1 MSKVYDLGQIR
12 VRALRDVS
20 LRIETG
26 DLVAIMGSSGSGK
39 STLMNI
45 LGCLDVPTTGRYL
58 IDGIDVSRM
67 DEDDLSDLRNRKIGF
82 VFQSFNLVA
91 RTSALVN
98 VELPLA
104 YAGLRGAARRKRAEQ
119 ALRSVGMGHR
129 LEHQPSELSGGQ
141 QQRVAVAR
149 AIVTNPALIL
159 ADEPTGNLDSHSTE
173 DVLAIF
179 ARLNDEGRT
188 VVLITHEPD
197 VAEQSKRVVRLS
209 DGRIVED
216 QRTLGVH
223 DPPPLVRSQKSAH
236 APIRP
241 GAVEARDMIGPEM
254 LRIAWSGITANK
266 LRSGLTILGM
276 TIGVASV
283 IVLIA
288 VGNGSSKAVQSTIQS
303 LGTNVLVVQPT
314 GAFRGGARANTAN
327 TVSLTKADAEALQN
341 PSLAP
346 DVKNASPVVDA
357 GDVSLTY
364 NGTSFEPSSFLGTT
378 PSYLTAHSYKL
389 AEGAAFTAEDVS
401 KHRRVAVIGQEVVQE
416 LFAGASAVGQN
427 IKVNGSNYEVVGV
440 LAKKG
445 TNGTTNE
452 DDVVMAPITTVQDS
466 LTGTGPIDSITVQ
479 ATSESSLDAAEAEVT
494 TILEERH
501 RIKDTSEPGFSV
513 LNQGSLLETSSS
525 TSSVFTT
532 LLGEVAAISLLVG
545 GIGVMN
551 IMLVSVTERTREIGI
566 RKAVGARRADILTQF
581 LTEAVLVSV
590 FGGVIGVLVGVIG
603 SQFEIAGVHPEIA
616 TYSIFLAFG
625 AALASGLFFGTY
637 PAARA
642 ARLRPIEALRFE

>member
-1 MSKVYDLGQIR
+1 
-12 VRALRDVS
+12 
-20 LRIETG
+20 
-26 DLVAIMGSSGSGK
+26 
-39 STLMNI
+39 
-45 LGCLDVPTTGRYL
+45 
-58 IDGIDVSRM
+58 
-67 DEDDLSDLRNRKIGF
+67 
-82 VFQSFNLVA
+82 
-91 RTSALVN
+91 
-98 VELPLA
+98 
-104 YAGLRGAARRKRAEQ
+104 
-119 ALRSVGMGHR
+119 
-129 LEHQPSELSGGQ
+129 
-141 QQRVAVAR
+141 
-149 AIVTNPALIL
+149 
-159 ADEPTGNLDSHSTE
+159 
-173 DVLAIF
+173 
-179 ARLNDEGRT
+179 
-188 VVLITHEPD
+188 
-197 VAEQSKRVVRLS
+197 
-209 DGRIVED
+209 
-216 QRTLGVH
+216 
-223 DPPPLVRSQKSAH
+223 
-236 APIRP
+236 
-241 GAVEARDMIGPEM
+241 MIGAEM

-314 GAFRGGARANTAN
+314 GAFRGGARASTAN

-357 GDVSLTY
+357 SDVSLTY

-378 PSYLTAHSYKL
+378 PSYLTAHTYKL
-389 AEGAAFTAEDVS
+389 AEGAPFTPEDVS

-452 DDVVMAPITTVQDS
+452 DDIVMAPITTVQDS

-479 ATSESSLDAAEAEVT
+479 AKSESSLNAAEAEVKQ
-494 TILEERH
+494 IIEERH
-501 RIKDTSEPGFSV
+501 RIKDTIEPGFNV

-566 RKAVGARRADILTQF
+566 RKAVGARRSDILTQF

-590 FGGVIGVLVGVIG
+590 FGGIIGVLVGVIG

-625 AALASGLFFGTY
+625 AALLSGLFFGTY